1 MSVFHDI
8 LNEIDEVKTK
18 LTDGEYKKIVETIAK
33 VKKTTLGVYR
43 IHCRVTNCNEF
54 DEGEW
59 DHRDISLICEEVK
72 SLREGSVLLTRQPIP
87 ALLDEGIMES
97 ILIKRIL
104 ERDQRY
110 GFNLLG
116 WRQKRRT
123 ESEEEAEAVAR
134 RMAVD
139 GMDLIY
145 PLKKRELYM
154 IDRQEVLI
162 YSMTLL

>member
-33 VKKTTLGVYR
+33 VKKTTLGIYR
-43 IHCRVTNCNEF
+43 IHCRVTNCGYD
-54 DEGEW
+54 DEGHHE
-59 DHRDISLICEEVK
+59 HRDISLICEEVK
-72 SLREGSVLLTRQPIP
+72 SLREGVDLLTRQPIP

-97 ILIKRIL
+97 ILIKKIL
-104 ERDQRY
+104 EKDQRY
-110 GFNLLG
+110 GFNLLSWKEG
-116 WRQKRRT
+116 IDGR
-123 ESEEEAEAVAR
+123 EIEFEE
-134 RMAVD
+134 M

-145 PLKKRELYM
+145 PLKNRELQFT
-154 IDRQEVLI
+154 IHRQEVLI